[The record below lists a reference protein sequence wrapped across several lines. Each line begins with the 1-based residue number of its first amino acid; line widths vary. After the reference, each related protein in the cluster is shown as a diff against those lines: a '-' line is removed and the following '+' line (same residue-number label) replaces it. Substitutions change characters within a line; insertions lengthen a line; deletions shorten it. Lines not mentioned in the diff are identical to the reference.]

1 MGVVCND
8 RCLCSDI
15 IIIYLPELFAFSAS
29 RFRQTIQAGILY
41 YNTPAPVPCLVKVLI
56 VHSANSKGRDQFR
69 SIMGL
74 YVNFNYCRTVV
85 IVFSN
90 ILF

>member
-41 YNTPAPVPCLVKVLI
+41 YSSKSIGLTQNGWVTEELEELKVSVPV
-56 VHSANSKGRDQFR
+56 
-69 SIMGL
+69 
-74 YVNFNYCRTVV
+74 
-85 IVFSN
+85 
-90 ILF
+90 

>member
-41 YNTPAPVPCLVKVLI
+41 YYTSQLSDSFDTHNLSGADLDLI
-56 VHSANSKGRDQFR
+56 
-69 SIMGL
+69 
-74 YVNFNYCRTVV
+74 YY
-85 IVFSN
+85 
-90 ILF
+90 

>member
-8 RCLCSDI
+8 RCSDI

-41 YNTPAPVPCLVKVLI
+41 CYNTVIMLRIRKMGQTYKTLLLASYKGKLGVV
-56 VHSANSKGRDQFR
+56 VH
-69 SIMGL
+69 
-74 YVNFNYCRTVV
+74 
-85 IVFSN
+85 
-90 ILF
+90 

>member
-29 RFRQTIQAGILY
+29 RFRQTIQAGIYCIITTEFKFHEIGSVVKLGTSKLCSLEKYIETVMIFYMVY
-41 YNTPAPVPCLVKVLI
+41 YIYYL
-56 VHSANSKGRDQFR
+56 
-69 SIMGL
+69 SIE
-74 YVNFNYCRTVV
+74 YV
-85 IVFSN
+85 I
-90 ILF
+90 

>member
-41 YNTPAPVPCLVKVLI
+41 YYRVPLI
-56 VHSANSKGRDQFR
+56 IEFSQFIYNR
-69 SIMGL
+69 AITSRNHRARVTSVG
-74 YVNFNYCRTVV
+74 
-85 IVFSN
+85 SG
-90 ILF
+90 